1 MIDRLRI
8 KCPSCGLFLDV
19 TNSRHEAVKTITCP
33 GCKKRLSVDF
43 QEKPTPKPIT
53 PFYYGEMPIALHE
66 GLNNVPIPDCAHLEI
81 NVVRLSDGGSKCI
94 VRPLSAD
101 HPVTI
106 NNTQLELEDKAVL
119 DEGDQVKIG
128 KTILKYG
135 KGEQI
140 NGVASG
146 NGRIIGPAP
155 TPNDTEPSP
164 EPRSYKWLIGF
175 IALVVAAGLVVLLW
189 PKGEINTRTNGGTTE
204 RVDSPL
210 VEQNNREPVD
220 SPLVENDPEPTDT
233 PNIVQPVPITTAT
246 PQSPTPRTETGQGN
260 RVVTPPPPVRPSY
273 SNMSDYDLELQ
284 ARDDVKAQYEYGKR
298 LIARGDSTHLV
309 LGINY
314 LKMAIRN
321 GSNDARQALQNTY
334 NSLEQKAANGNRVA
348 ENILREQR

>member
-1 MIDRLRI
+1 MIDQLRI

-19 TNSRHEAVKTITCP
+19 TNSRHEAVKAITCP
-33 GCKKRLSVDF
+33 GCKKRLTVDF
-43 QEKPTPKPIT
+43 QEKPASKPIT
-53 PFYYGEMPIALHE
+53 PFYYGEMPIALQE
-66 GLNNVPIPDCAHLEI
+66 GLNQVPIPDCAHLEI

-94 VRPLSAD
+94 VRPLSAE

-128 KTILKYG
+128 NTLLTYG
-135 KGEQI
+135 KGEHI
-140 NGVASG
+140 VGVASG

-155 TPNDTEPSP
+155 TPNDPKPSQK
-164 EPRSYKWLIGF
+164 PRSYKWLIGF
-175 IALVVAAGLVVLLW
+175 MALLVAAGLVVLFW
-189 PKGEINTRTNGGTTE
+189 PKGGTVNTGIGGGIPE
-204 RVDSPL
+204 PVDSPL
-210 VEQNNREPVD
+210 VEQNNLEPV
-220 SPLVENDPEPTDT
+220 DT
-233 PNIVQPVPITTAT
+233 PNIVHPIPGSSVP
-246 PQSPTPRTETGQGN
+246 PSPTPRAETGQE
-260 RVVTPPPPVRPSY
+260 RQTVESPRPVVPSY
-273 SNMSDYDLELQ
+273 SNMNDYELELL
-284 ARDDVKAQYEYGKR
+284 AKEDVKAQYEYGKR
-298 LIARGDSTHLV
+298 LVNRGDSTHLV